1 MSINGDS
8 SHPWLVAVWPGM
20 GNVALTAGYYLM
32 SKLGMSQ
39 TAEFSPAEYFD
50 IDHVKV
56 ERGILRLGQRPRTR
70 LFKWHNPGEGG
81 DLLVLLGEAQAPSKR
96 YLYARYLV
104 EQAKALDVERVFTF
118 AAMATEMH
126 PESESRVFA
135 AATDEEQLQMLNG
148 QDLVFLDDG
157 NISGMNGVMLGAA
170 AEAGL
175 SGTCLLGEMPHIFA
189 QFPFP
194 KASLAVLNVFCSL
207 AGIELDLSEL
217 EAQSQTMERQLGEI
231 LSHVEQAMGRQQA
244 PEEDYL
250 PEPEEEEPRLKPED
264 EQRIEELFR
273 ESEEDRAK
281 AYLLKQELDRLGV
294 FEEYEDRF
302 LDLFKQSE

>member
-1 MSINGDS
+1 
-8 SHPWLVAVWPGM
+8 
-20 GNVALTAGYYLM
+20 
-32 SKLGMSQ
+32 
-39 TAEFSPAEYFD
+39 
-50 IDHVKV
+50 
-56 ERGILRLGQRPRTR
+56 
-70 LFKWHNPGEGG
+70 
-81 DLLVLLGEAQAPSKR
+81 
-96 YLYARYLV
+96 
-104 EQAKALDVERVFTF
+104 
-118 AAMATEMH
+118 MATEMH
-126 PESESRVFA
+126 PETESRVFA

-207 AGIELDLSEL
+207 ANIELDLTEL
-217 EAQSQTMERQLGEI
+217 EAQSKNMERQLGEI

-250 PEPEEEEPRLKPED
+250 PEPEEEEPRLKPDDVE
-264 EQRIEELFR
+264 RIEDLFR
-273 ESEEDRAK
+273 QSEEDRSK